1 MSSRSNSGNNNEEL
15 RYQPMFNSKQRL
27 VNPLFAVTD
36 FMNIIS
42 ITRNMYGNL
51 YPNKKGD
58 EPMDLMKAVKES
70 YKAIRELRI
79 KNMGKKMMGLNS
91 HLYAA
96 ICLHSAL
103 EYDQIRIPVSSFIYY
118 INDPKVSLVQF
129 EKYKKDPSKGFLKFF
144 NRTQPQYLKKKKPS
158 FYITNYLKNRFDISQ
173 SDWNQIGKYVRAYES
188 KSMKERDIASHI
200 LYACILAVLPEFDTK
215 VFGIKVSSFSHIMK
229 QAKELQ
235 V

>member
-1 MSSRSNSGNNNEEL
+1 MSSRTNNDNENL

-27 VNPLFAVTD
+27 VNPLFAVSD

-51 YPNKKGD
+51 YPEKKGD
-58 EPMDLMKAVKES
+58 EPMNLMKAVKES
-70 YKAIRELRI
+70 YKTIRELRI

-91 HLYAA
+91 HIYAA

-118 INDPKVSLVQF
+118 INDPKVSLENF

-144 NRTQPQYLKKKKPS
+144 NRTQPQYLKKKRPS
-158 FYITNYLKNRFDISQ
+158 FYMTNYLKNRYEISQ
-173 SDWNQIGKYVRAYES
+173 KDWNEINKLVETYE
-188 KSMKERDIASHI
+188 KQKMREQDIASHI
-200 LYACILAVLPEFDTK
+200 LYACILKVLPEFDTK
-215 VFGIKVSSFSHIMK
+215 VFGVKASSFSRIMK
-229 QAKELQ
+229 QVTEITNT
-235 V
+235 